1 MLYCVVLIV
10 QFSSRNMSYCSGFH
24 ATACMDGWHPCSYCG
39 YQPCATHLAWLCV
52 DVWHMSP
59 RTDSWERECVPP
71 YELFSNLHVVWDDR
85 YWPRSRTW
93 ISKCA
98 FCESVTRRSHFSR
111 YRAYQAIA
119 HRSRFP
125 RTKRPMCC
133 VCTPSLLLLFLL
145 LFMRPCFCAVTAV
158 ATWLVF
164 LIG

>member
-1 MLYCVVLIV
+1 MLATYSRCAHRAQTYLPCNVVLCSCPQTMLYCVVLNV

-24 ATACMDGWHPCSYCG
+24 ATACMDGWYPCSYCG
-39 YQPCATHLAWLCV
+39 YQTCATHLAWLCV
-52 DVWHMSP
+52 DVCHMSP

-111 YRAYQAIA
+111 YRPY
-119 HRSRFP
+119 
-125 RTKRPMCC
+125 
-133 VCTPSLLLLFLL
+133 
-145 LFMRPCFCAVTAV
+145 
-158 ATWLVF
+158 
-164 LIG
+164 